1 MERVYL
7 PASDPEQGQAKAESG
22 PQHLCPSVF
31 ICSPLLHRHGLTRLV
46 CLAIAVFAP
55 ALTGVRSGAAELP
68 GAEEI
73 FQRHVDAVGGAAALR
88 KPQNLVFRGEAD
100 LIPLKAKAPI
110 EIRV

>member
-1 MERVYL
+1 MPKLTYSPNVAQSPGALLKSTGLARV
-7 PASDPEQGQAKAESG
+7 A
-22 PQHLCPSVF
+22 
-31 ICSPLLHRHGLTRLV
+31 
-46 CLAIAVFAP
+46 CLALAVFAP
-55 ALTGVRSGAAELP
+55 AWAAVRSGAAELP

-73 FQRHVDAVGGAAALR
+73 FQRHVEAVGGIAALR